1 MTRILHTARPS
12 GRSSFLLSY
21 QPPFHFT
28 PLDKQ
33 RNAPSQGTLL
43 TLRPRRFFLFI
54 AQYAAVRNQAG
65 AVHALVKAE
74 ADVEAHVDLDGGGGT
89 PLHASAVMRC
99 YDAALAL
106 LQNGASV
113 ESKNAFGY
121 SPLHGVARQAGKE
134 GAART
139 ADLLL
144 RWGADETAVD
154 RDGNRPVEI
163 LGNGRGEEEGGR
175 RQEEIDHMRRLL
187 ERAPADRAWRRRGY
201 VVMCRVFSQ
210 KSAGRLR
217 LQEEEDHQPERH
229 QLLLAGETA
238 SLRRDSFLLSG
249 RPSRRRSKSTDP
261 ENRMWSELARAEMA
275 PETPKTSAG
284 ARAGGVVIGPFG
296 RSGVARFDNVESAKA
311 DLKAVLVRLL
321 DFPEE
326 GVFRNA
332 VTFL

>member
-1 MTRILHTARPS
+1 M
-12 GRSSFLLSY
+12 FLS
-21 QPPFHFT
+21 
-28 PLDKQ
+28 
-33 RNAPSQGTLL
+33 
-43 TLRPRRFFLFI
+43 I

-65 AVHALVKAE
+65 AVHALVRAE

-99 YDAALAL
+99 FDSALAL
-106 LQNGASV
+106 LQNGANV
-113 ESKNAFGY
+113 EAKNAFGY

-154 RDGNRPVEI
+154 RDGNRPVDI
-163 LGNGRGEEEGGR
+163 LGNGRGEEDSGR
-175 RQEEIDHMRRLL
+175 RQEKIDLMRRLL

-210 KSAGRLR
+210 KSAGRVR
-217 LQEEEDHQPERH
+217 LQEEHHRPELH
-229 QLLLAGETA
+229 QLLLAGESA
-238 SLRRDSFLLSG
+238 SLRRDSLLLSG
-249 RPSRRRSKSTDP
+249 RHSRRGSKSTDP

-275 PETPKTSAG
+275 PETPKTPAG
-284 ARAGGVVIGPFG
+284 VRAGDVVIAPPG
-296 RSGVARFDNVESAKA
+296 RSEVARFDDAESAEA

-321 DFPEE
+321 DFPED
-326 GVFRNA
+326 GVFRNT